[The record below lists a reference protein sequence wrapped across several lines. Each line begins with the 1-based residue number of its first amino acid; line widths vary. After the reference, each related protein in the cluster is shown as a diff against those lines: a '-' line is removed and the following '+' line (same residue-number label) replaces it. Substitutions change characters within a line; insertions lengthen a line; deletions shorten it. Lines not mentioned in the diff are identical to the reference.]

1 MACKS
6 AARGVGSPSV
16 HAGYQPGRVDQSSP
30 RAAGAPLRA
39 RGLTDR
45 LQAARRRLGMHR
57 RRDMARRAYGERA
70 RDASSGLVNRN
81 NATIAVAQ
89 GLLIDLQPQHLTSCC
104 ALKSARNPHEM
115 GFVAVLRFKTG
126 IGRRACLRCRG
137 WELMGSA
144 PQTDQTEAC
153 GEQHRRKSGKS
164 AILRSGQP
172 WHSGVALPAKHG
184 KDFWT
189 AGGSE
194 STRLGSPP
202 KSRIRTGLPRR
213 HICGARRMAHG

>member
-1 MACKS
+1 MACRS
-6 AARGVGSPSV
+6 VAGGAGSPSV

-57 RRDMARRAYGERA
+57 RRDMARRAYGQRA

-126 IGRRACLRCRG
+126 IGRRACLCCRG
-137 WELMGSA
+137 WESMGSA
-144 PQTDQTEAC
+144 SQTDQTEAC

-189 AGGSE
+189 AGDQN
-194 STRLGSPP
+194 
-202 KSRIRTGLPRR
+202 RR
-213 HICGARRMAHG
+213 G